1 MEKFPVNVR
10 IKFTVIARQRANYE
24 ASFSML
30 ESII

>member
-10 IKFTVIARQRANYE
+10 IKFTVIARRRQIMK